1 MIGGLNTAILGSAGS
16 LEVEVEN
23 WLSRIGEGNKGG
35 AARETSEALNEFII
49 SIKNNNF
56 IHKIKRC
63 NLFCGVNLHSALRPV
78 IIGDDNTKT
87 IGNIADENNGFFE
100 AIYEEQL
107 GL

>member
-35 AARETSEALNEFII
+35 ATRETSEALNEFII

-56 IHKIKRC
+56 II
-63 NLFCGVNLHSALRPV
+63 
-78 IIGDDNTKT
+78 
-87 IGNIADENNGFFE
+87 
-100 AIYEEQL
+100 
-107 GL
+107 